1 MSEATI
7 YSLDK
12 SRHLSI
18 GETLPNGALVIAVH
32 QIIAGGD
39 GLLPTWVALCYL
51 PNDNY
56 SRYAVWNVALRDEV
70 FQAHFGDYYG
80 TISHAVRGY
89 ESRAGISTEKD

>member
-1 MSEATI
+1 MNEAQI

-18 GETLPNGALVIAVH
+18 GETLPNGGLVIAVK
-32 QIIAGGD
+32 QTYVGGD

-56 SRYAVWNVALRDEV
+56 SRYAVWSVALRDGE
-70 FQAHFGDYYG
+70 FQPHFGDYYG